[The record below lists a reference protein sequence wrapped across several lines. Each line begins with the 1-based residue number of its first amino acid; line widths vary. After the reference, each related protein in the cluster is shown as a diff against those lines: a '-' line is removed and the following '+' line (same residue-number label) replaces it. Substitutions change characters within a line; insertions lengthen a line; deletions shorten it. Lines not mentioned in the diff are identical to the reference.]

1 MIVTAQINVETSAG
15 RKIVRELA
23 KHRELV
29 KIEYPEITGIETE
42 RTYSVDEVFD
52 ECVDVLSKHYQ
63 VDGNKIWNNIK

>member
-63 VDGNKIWNNIK
+63 VDGNKILNNIK